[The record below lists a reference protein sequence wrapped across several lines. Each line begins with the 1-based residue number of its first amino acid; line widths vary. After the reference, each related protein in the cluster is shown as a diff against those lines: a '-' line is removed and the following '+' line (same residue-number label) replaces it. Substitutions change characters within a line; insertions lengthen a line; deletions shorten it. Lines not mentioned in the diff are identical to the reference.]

1 VEYSAAVEALLN
13 ELGDPVT
20 HVLDIPVPAPEN
32 SLSSAEPHPT
42 LRRRYTMTSFRS
54 RPFSSIANPDS
65 PFHTVIL
72 VGLVA
77 TLSYLAA
84 KLGGAL
90 ILHPQTVQPLW
101 LDCALLVSV
110 LLLVARRIWPILIP
124 VAFAAFVLYDLQV
137 GVPIRST
144 VWFILADTVE
154 VLIAALCVS
163 YSFDGVPRLNSVKAL
178 AKYAFFA
185 VILAPCAG
193 AFVGALAVSG
203 DYWISWRICF
213 FSEALAFL
221 TLTPAILS
229 WVSEARAWSQKS
241 RADYLEAIGL
251 ITALVFFGYVT
262 FVASGKSIPPA
273 LFYSLMPFLLW
284 SALRFGSMGVSTS
297 VIVVA
302 FLSIWGA
309 VHGRGPFTGSG
320 ELDNVLSLQ
329 LFIFFAATPFMVL
342 AALVEEHKQTEQA
355 IRESEERLARVAR
368 IAILSELTASIAHE
382 INQPLAAVVTNGHF
396 CLRRLSDGPQNI
408 EELRE
413 AIGEIVND
421 GTRVSTIIS
430 RIRALLKKTPLQMER
445 LGMNEVIREVLALTR
460 NELFRGG
467 VTAQIELA
475 ADVPAVLGDR
485 VQLQQVMLNLIM
497 NGIDAMSMITDRPRK
512 LLIKSAKNPD
522 SVSIQVQDSGTG
534 FNLEQADRVFEPF
547 FTTKPEGIGMGLSI
561 SRSIIESHGGRLWAE
576 SGSKG
581 ALFRFTLPTQD

>member
-1 VEYSAAVEALLN
+1 MS
-13 ELGDPVT
+13 
-20 HVLDIPVPAPEN
+20 
-32 SLSSAEPHPT
+32 
-42 LRRRYTMTSFRS
+42 SFRS
-54 RPFSSIANPDS
+54 RPFRNISNPDS
-65 PFHTVIL
+65 PFYTVIL

-90 ILHPQTVQPLW
+90 ILHPQTVWPLW

-144 VWFILADTVE
+144 VWLILADTVE

-163 YSFDGVPRLNSVKAL
+163 YSFGGVPRLNSVKAL

-193 AFVGALAVSG
+193 ALVGALAISG

-320 ELDNVLSLQ
+320 ELNNVLSLQ

-342 AALVEEHKQTEQA
+342 AALVEEHKQAEQA
-355 IRESEERLARVAR
+355 FRESEERLARVAR
-368 IAILSELTASIAHE
+368 ISIMTELTASIAHE

-396 CLRRLSDGPQNI
+396 CLRRLADAPQNI

-413 AIGEIVND
+413 AIAEIVND
-421 GTRVSTIIS
+421 GTRASAIIS
-430 RIRALLKKTPLQMER
+430 RIRALLKKAPPQMER
-445 LGMNEVIREVLALTR
+445 LGINEVIREVLALTR

-467 VTAQIELA
+467 VTAQIDLA

-522 SVSIQVQDSGTG
+522 SVSIQVRDSGTG
-534 FNLEQADRVFEPF
+534 LNLEQADRVFEPF

-561 SRSIIESHGGRLWAE
+561 SRSIIASHGGRLWAE
-576 SGSKG
+576 SASNG
-581 ALFRFTLPTQD
+581 ALFQFTLPTQD